1 MIQNNFVCFKC
12 KNTIFNH
19 SNVYKGY
26 DKNFCSNICR
36 TYIIKNYEFNE
47 NYILIKKE
55 KSIYKNVNKKPDRKC
70 TSIYDNE
77 IQSYISAFCEFTD
90 ISNNINKIC
99 KSFINIHYLNTSSFD
114 RYLNSLIVL

>member
-1 MIQNNFVCFKC
+1 MIQKDFVCFKC
-12 KNTIFNH
+12 NNVIFNH
-19 SNVYKGY
+19 SNIYKAY

-36 TYIIKNYEFNE
+36 TYVIKNYEFDD
-47 NYILIKKE
+47 NYILIKKV
-55 KSIYKNVNKKPDRKC
+55 KPIYKNEKPNRKC
-70 TSIYDNE
+70 SSIYETE
-77 IQSYISAFCEFTD
+77 INSYISAFYNFRD

>member
-36 TYIIKNYEFNE
+36 TYIIKNYEFND

-55 KSIYKNVNKKPDRKC
+55 KPIYKNVNKKPDRKC

-77 IQSYISAFCEFTD
+77 IKSYISAFYEFTD
-90 ISNNINKIC
+90 ISYNINKIY
-99 KSFINIHYLNTSSFD
+99 KSFINIYYLNTSSYD
-114 RYLNSLIVL
+114 RYLNSLIIL